1 MLWGGEGQE
10 SFIFPGMEIGIR
22 TIRNTS
28 ENFDLVRR
36 ITGNMKIPHL
46 VYLSKSG
53 IPDKATRDHVARE
66 LPKVY
71 SAMAWLLGFK

>member
-1 MLWGGEGQE
+1 
-10 SFIFPGMEIGIR
+10 MEIGIR